1 MERRGGE
8 GRGTQEREESNAR
21 DSSRQGSVGR
31 PSGDGIA
38 VVSRCEDARYNVNGK
53 NAIGRGA
60 PRCAKFLPPIK
71 IDGTNS
77 LSSFAR
83 KKNLEKAADRT
94 PPVLS
99 GNNRISCH
107 YRQVSPSVDSVR
119 VDQASGIRRSITRLW
134 TRKRKGAIKNTRF

>member
-1 MERRGGE
+1 MVSRRFLS
-8 GRGTQEREESNAR
+8 RWREEEEKGGARKNGRNRIPR

-119 VDQASGIRRSITRLW
+119 VDQAD
-134 TRKRKGAIKNTRF
+134 